1 MRLPLGT
8 VLVALLVVT
17 VRGRPAYAQGFVRG
31 TQELIS
37 RRNTSGSSSV
47 VGGGATATGRARSLQ
62 ATTRRMSLLGRD
74 DFEYMRGT
82 RTAEG
87 GQMLGMGQVGLHNT
101 LSASGGAP
109 LSAFQNRTGELMSL
123 SGLSA
128 AKSLQLPLP
137 GVGAG
142 GLPTLGAAEYTPR
155 PKTTPFEDYF
165 GLTPVPPVQ
174 PPGWQPAFK
183 SVVAEMERQN
193 AERWR
198 ADEREGIALFKA
210 ATAEARDPR
219 TGRYPNCRDCE
230 LSLLK
235 AKQKL
240 TMARDLG
247 GQTALPCI
255 LLTHITL
262 QEERPTLA
270 IVYLRE
276 AFERDPNL
284 FSEDAAALNQYFG
297 DAREGGRSGALDLDM
312 RRYLRTGDSNPRAA
326 EAHVL
331 SAYCAWRLGDTMRLR
346 DEAQKGIDLLAA
358 GPSQAEHWMS
368 FLATLRATQP

>member
-8 VLVALLVVT
+8 VLVALLVVAA
-17 VRGRPAYAQGFVRG
+17 RGRPADAQGFTRG
-31 TQELIS
+31 TDELIS
-37 RRNTSGSSSV
+37 RRNTSGASSY
-47 VGGGATATGRARSLQ
+47 VGGGATSAGRARTLQ
-62 ATTRRMSLLGRD
+62 ATSRRMSLLGRD

-82 RTAEG
+82 RTG
-87 GQMLGMGQVGLHNT
+87 GGLMLGMGQVGLYNT

-109 LSAFQNRTGELMSL
+109 LSAFQNRTGEVMSL

-128 AKSLQLPLP
+128 AESLQMPLP

-142 GLPTLGAAEYTPR
+142 NLPTLGAAEYTPR

-165 GLTPVPPVQ
+165 GLTPARPAQPEGWKPVFQ
-174 PPGWQPAFK
+174 
-183 SVVAEMERQN
+183 SVAGEMERQN

-198 ADEREGIALFKA
+198 TDEREGIALFKA
-210 ATAEARDPR
+210 ATVEARDSR

-247 GQTALPCI
+247 GQTALLCI
-255 LLTHITL
+255 LLAHIAL

-270 IVYLRE
+270 IIYLHE

-284 FSEDAAALNQYFG
+284 FSEGAAALTQYYG
-297 DAREGGRSGALDLDM
+297 DVREGGRSGALDQDM
-312 RRYLRTGDSNPRAA
+312 RRYLRMGDSNPGAA
-326 EAHVL
+326 GGRML
-331 SAYCAWRLGDTMRLR
+331 SAYCAWRLGDMVRLR
-346 DEAQKGIDLLAA
+346 DEAQKGVDLLAVA
-358 GPSQAEHWMS
+358 PAEAELWMS
-368 FLATLRATQP
+368 FLVTLRAAQP